1 MKTALSYIFCTK
13 IKKVNGSTILVVFP
27 GSPVKSSLMEIA
39 DSAYQQ

>member
-27 GSPVKSSLMEIA
+27 GSPVKVSLMDKA